1 MIFTFRIRNRQ
12 INVYLISQFFSTG
25 IHWWIILYKLLLIL
39 LILELFQ
46 LEQKN
51 EGCLDIQRFNKQD
64 TWSIVLDKGTNLS
77 VLGHV
82 VCVGEVS
89 LEDDLGLTR
98 RLAKLVQHVQLVR
111 AVLADVGGQHVLFRH
126 LCKDSKINTGLL
138 LIPFEKKSNYQDF
151 KISVGLPYLI
161 FMNI

>member
-12 INVYLISQFFSTG
+12 INVYLISQFFSL
-25 IHWWIILYKLLLIL
+25 HWCIILYKLLLIL
-39 LILELFQ
+39 LFLKLFQ
-46 LEQKN
+46 LQPKN
-51 EGCLDIQRFNKQD
+51 EGYCLDIQRFNEQD
-64 TWSIVLDKGTNLS
+64 TWSIVLDSTNLS

-89 LEDDLGLTR
+89 LEDDLGLAR

-151 KISVGLPYLI
+151 KISEGLPYLI

>member
-1 MIFTFRIRNRQ
+1 ME
-12 INVYLISQFFSTG
+12 Y
-25 IHWWIILYKLLLIL
+25 
-39 LILELFQ
+39 
-46 LEQKN
+46 
-51 EGCLDIQRFNKQD
+51 CLD
-64 TWSIVLDKGTNLS
+64 STNLS

-89 LEDDLGLTR
+89 LEDDLGLAR